1 MSKEKKRFV
10 NPITINIYWF
20 ALSLRSNVLTPLLL
34 PLLVQRFVGDAD
46 KGASYGSLRLYSL
59 MVALVVQAI
68 MGLLSDRSTSRFGR
82 RRPFILG
89 GTLLDIVLLLLIGL
103 IGATMS
109 GQQGFT
115 ALFIVVVISGISI
128 NIAHAATQG
137 LIPDL
142 VPEAQRGRYSGVKAL
157 FEVPLP
163 LIVTPFL
170 IMPMI
175 RAGNYMGA
183 IFMLIAVM
191 LIAALLTML
200 VREVPQKTPPFPM
213 DWSAIGR
220 LALMTLAFTGIIV
233 ALGEG
238 IKRLIPLLNDGK
250 SFLVLGLLGLA
261 AMLIAIF
268 GGVSASIKIGLGSD
282 ATLHPSYRWWV
293 INRLAFLVGAVNLSG
308 FVLYFIQ
315 ERFPQLR
322 GDAAAG
328 PTSQLMMMVGL
339 ALLVSSLPAGWLS
352 DRLGTKRLLLIS
364 GLLTTAGG
372 FLVLLAPSIP
382 VLLAGG
388 IIVGLGIGSF
398 YPANWSLGTRLV
410 PKEQAG
416 RYLGLSNLAGAG
428 AGAIGAYIGGPIG
441 DKAGFSVLMAIYASL
456 FIFSTLALTKIQAP
470 WGPQQVALSDEAKN
484 EA

>member
-1 MSKEKKRFV
+1 MAACAF
-10 NPITINIYWF
+10 I
-20 ALSLRSNVLTPLLL
+20 
-34 PLLVQRFVGDAD
+34 
-46 KGASYGSLRLYSL
+46 L

-170 IMPMI
+170 IKPMI

-200 VREVPQKTPPFPM
+200 VREVPQKASFSHGLERN
-213 DWSAIGR
+213 WAS
-220 LALMTLAFTGIIV
+220 GIDDPGLYRNYCGI
-233 ALGEG
+233 GEG
-238 IKRLIPLLNDGK
+238 IQRLIPLI
-250 SFLVLGLLGLA
+250 
-261 AMLIAIF
+261 M
-268 GGVSASIKIGLGSD
+268 
-282 ATLHPSYRWWV
+282 
-293 INRLAFLVGAVNLSG
+293 
-308 FVLYFIQ
+308 
-315 ERFPQLR
+315 
-322 GDAAAG
+322 
-328 PTSQLMMMVGL
+328 
-339 ALLVSSLPAGWLS
+339 
-352 DRLGTKRLLLIS
+352 
-364 GLLTTAGG
+364 TAR
-372 FLVLLAPSIP
+372 A
-382 VLLAGG
+382 
-388 IIVGLGIGSF
+388 
-398 YPANWSLGTRLV
+398 
-410 PKEQAG
+410 
-416 RYLGLSNLAGAG
+416 
-428 AGAIGAYIGGPIG
+428 
-441 DKAGFSVLMAIYASL
+441 
-456 FIFSTLALTKIQAP
+456 
-470 WGPQQVALSDEAKN
+470 
-484 EA
+484 